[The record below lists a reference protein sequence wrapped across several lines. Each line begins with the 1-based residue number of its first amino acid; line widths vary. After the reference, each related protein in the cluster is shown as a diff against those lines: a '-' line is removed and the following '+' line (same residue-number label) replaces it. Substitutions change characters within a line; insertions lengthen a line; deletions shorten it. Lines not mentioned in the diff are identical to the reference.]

1 MNRLVRIVRFA
12 IRPRFFNAEAKAD
25 PYARFTSYT
34 RQWGISMVL
43 LAAVALVP
51 LAVMATID
59 YKLTRDSLEQ
69 QLASRLDRATSNLR
83 RSIFYF
89 LEERA
94 SALKFLLED
103 QSYSQLSDSEHLQVV
118 LKNLKVGFGGM
129 VDLGLINAV
138 GRQVAYA
145 GPFELEGKDYSEQEW
160 FADMP
165 ESGVFIS
172 DVFLGYRNEPHMFIA
187 VRFEERDRQFILR
200 ATLDTG
206 RLTRILD
213 GLDIESE
220 AFLINDQGVVQTPGR
235 EHGIVLEPT
244 AVPVPAYSE
253 RTQLFR
259 WEDKQ
264 GREYQVG
271 YAYIQGSPFI
281 LLVLKPMR
289 VVMSTWA
296 DLRRDL
302 SGFLVASVLAIVG
315 VIYLISTYM
324 INKAYDADRQQAK
337 ALQHMEDTNR
347 LASIGRLAAGV
358 AHEINNPLAIIEM
371 KAGLIKDLLSMC
383 GEDCQDERLMGHIDS
398 VLQSVDRC
406 GLITKQ
412 LLGFAREVELN
423 IQRLKLKS
431 VVDEVLGFLE
441 KEASYRNIQVEVA
454 IPDDLPPIRSDRGKL
469 QQVILNIVNNAFQA
483 MSQGGR
489 LAITATAHDGKDVEL
504 VIADTGPGISPEN
517 MKKIFEPFFTTKR
530 TTGGSGLGLSI
541 TYGLVKKL
549 GGSIDVESEE
559 GKGTTFTITLPLATQ
574 SGEEHENSVG

>member
-1 MNRLVRIVRFA
+1 MNRLQRIVRFA
-12 IRPRFFNAEAKAD
+12 LRPRFFNAEARED

-34 RQWGISMVL
+34 RQWGISMAL

-83 RSIFYF
+83 RSVFYF

-94 SALKFLLED
+94 SALKFLLEE
-103 QSYSQLSDSEHLQVV
+103 QSYARLSDSEHLGVV

-129 VDLGLINAV
+129 VDLGVINAD

-145 GPFELEGKDYSEQEW
+145 GPFELEGRDYSEQDW
-160 FADMP
+160 FASMP
-165 ESGVFIS
+165 ADGVFIS

-187 VRFEERDRQFILR
+187 VRSEDPDNPFILR

-213 GLDIESE
+213 ALDIEGE
-220 AFLINDQGVVQTPGR
+220 AFLINDQGVVQTPTR
-235 EHGIVLEPT
+235 SHGQALEKT
-244 AVPVPAYSE
+244 DVPVPVFSE
-253 RTQLFR
+253 RTELFP
-259 WEDKQ
+259 WEDA
-264 GREYQVG
+264 GGVEYLAG

-281 LLVLKPMR
+281 LMVLKPIR

-296 DLRRDL
+296 DLRREL
-302 SGFLVASVLAIVG
+302 SGFLLASVLAIVA

-324 INKAYDADRQQAK
+324 INKAFDADRQQAK

-371 KAGLIKDLLSMC
+371 KAGLIKDLLDLQ
-383 GEDCQDERLMGHIDS
+383 GEKCADPRLVGHIDS

-423 IQRLKLKS
+423 VQRLKLGS

-454 IPDDLPPIRSDRGKL
+454 IPDDLPAIRSDRGKL

-483 MSQGGR
+483 MREGGR
-489 LAITATAHDGKDVEL
+489 LAITGTNHDDKSVEL
-504 VIADTGPGISPEN
+504 VIADTGPGISSEN

-549 GGSIDVESEE
+549 GGSIEVESEA
-559 GKGTTFTITLPLATQ
+559 GKGATFTITLPLAAQ
-574 SGEEHENSVG
+574 SEEDHEDSVG